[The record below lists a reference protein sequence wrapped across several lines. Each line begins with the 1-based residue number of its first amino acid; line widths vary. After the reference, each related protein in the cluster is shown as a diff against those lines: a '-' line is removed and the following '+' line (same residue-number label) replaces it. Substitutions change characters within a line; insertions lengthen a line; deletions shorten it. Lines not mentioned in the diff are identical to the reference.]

1 MFRALQCAYER
12 RLNHLEPM
20 LPSLSNKKQ
29 LKDLKQ
35 TPGICPRS
43 PRSSRGPSSPSRV
56 SNAWSLTLTRTKR
69 LLLKLPAFFWG
80 PQFARKLTEAKVGLR
95 CSLSK
100 VRQAGRS
107 LSPRFRKVAE
117 EARQIWVD
125 SDHQH
130 ELVVIRARQMDS
142 RLQLMIRDG
151 VRMTKVQKTH
161 LNRPK
166 ST

>member
-1 MFRALQCAYER
+1 MVVDLDTDEEVALEAT
-12 RLNHLEPM
+12 
-20 LPSLSNKKQ
+20 SL
-29 LKDLKQ
+29 
-35 TPGICPRS
+35 
-43 PRSSRGPSSPSRV
+43 
-56 SNAWSLTLTRTKR
+56 
-69 LLLKLPAFFWG
+69 FWG
-80 PQFARKLTEAKVGLR
+80 PQFARKLTVAKVGLR

>member
-1 MFRALQCAYER
+1 
-12 RLNHLEPM
+12 M

-80 PQFARKLTEAKVGLR
+80 PQFAWKLTEAKVGLR

-117 EARQIWVD
+117 EVRQIWVD